1 MALILNEEQTQLR
14 DSVQGFLADKA
25 PVAHLRKLR
34 DDRDPTGFSRDLW
47 KAFAEMGFC
56 GLLVPETQGGS
67 GLGYV
72 EAGVVMEAIG
82 ENLTP
87 SPFLSTALLGVTA
100 LMRGAGAQRN
110 AELME
115 KIVSGDLLIALAVDE
130 RAKHRPREIAMEAR
144 RSGNGFTLTGS
155 KTFVVDG
162 HVADRLVVAART
174 AGAPG
179 ETAGLTLFLVDPK
192 VKGVEIERT
201 IMVDAH
207 NGARIRFDSVAV
219 DADAVLGDVDNGWTL
234 LEGVL
239 NVGRAAVAA
248 ELSGVGEAAFA
259 RTAAYLRERKQ
270 FGKIIGEFQALQH
283 RAAHLYSELEI
294 TRAAV
299 LKALQTLDQN
309 FDKEGPIV
317 AIAKARAGA
326 STTLAVQEAV
336 QMHGGVGM
344 TDAFDVGF
352 FMKRARVA
360 QEFFG
365 DAAFHADQL
374 ARLNA
379 Y

>member
-34 DDRDPTGFSRDLW
+34 DDRDPAGFSRDLW

-201 IMVDAH
+201 MMVDAH

-309 FDKEGPIV
+309 FDKAGPIV